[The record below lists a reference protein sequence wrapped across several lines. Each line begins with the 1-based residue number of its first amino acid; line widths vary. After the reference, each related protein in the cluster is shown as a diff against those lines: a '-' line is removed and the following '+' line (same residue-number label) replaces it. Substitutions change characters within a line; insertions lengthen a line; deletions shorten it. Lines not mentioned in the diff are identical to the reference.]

1 MNRDFFADDPVSANQ
16 DNNREFRENCR
27 RRSRFIL
34 PAPRHLAAVAAG
46 ALLAAVLVHYLGFI
60 VLSWFDLGIH
70 VHKAPVMP
78 ETLPPLPEKIVLK
91 ADDRPAP
98 DVAEVVEK
106 PDIEQ
111 LEEVPPE
118 LPDLEDMLPEQVVIA
133 PGETS
138 FSADPVSPSPPESLS
153 PKMPQVDMKA
163 VVKGLP
169 EPSPPEMLKTS
180 VSPATIKTAEPDM
193 VNPDEWYNDKL
204 KGAGGQDDSHL
215 PDGSKSLA
223 QLMAQSSL
231 GKDSGY
237 SRLGAD
243 LLFEYNKAVMKN
255 SARLSMLQLAG
266 LMVKN
271 PETIFIV
278 EGHTDSFGSEEY
290 NAVLSLMRANAV
302 RQWLKDNG
310 IVLTRPN
317 GECRLFIRACGASR
331 PVVSTKGDQ
340 EAQAANRRV
349 EIHMRKPGEEIPAG
363 SLSVTYAV
371 DMNTPIARQVRAG
384 VGAQAKIPNSPA
396 ERKPLSEGKPSPAVP
411 ERRKNPVP
419 RQEVI
424 PSAEPVPETI
434 PSPEPEE
441 EHIPSAEPVED
452 DIPLAEPVV
461 FTEGCSMVKG
471 GSV

>member
-1 MNRDFFADDPVSANQ
+1 MSANQ
-16 DNNREFRENCR
+16 DNNREPRENCR

-60 VLSWFDLGIH
+60 VLSWLDLGIH
-70 VHKAPVMP
+70 VHKAPLAP
-78 ETLPPLPEKIVLK
+78 EVLDPLPEKIVLK

-98 DVAEVVEK
+98 DVAEPVEK

-111 LEEVPPE
+111 LEEVTPE
-118 LPDLEDMLPEQVVIA
+118 LPDLEDMLPEEVVIA

-163 VVKGLP
+163 VAKGLP

-180 VSPATIKTAEPDM
+180 VSPAEIKTAEPDM
-193 VNPDEWYNDKL
+193 VNPDEWYNNKL

-278 EGHTDSFGSEEY
+278 EGHTDGFGSEEY

-310 IVLTRPN
+310 IALTRPN
-317 GECRLFIRACGASR
+317 GECRLYIRACGASR
-331 PVVSTKGDQ
+331 PVVSTKGDRD
-340 EAQAANRRV
+340 AQAANRRV

-363 SLSVTYAV
+363 SLPVTYAV

-384 VGAQAKIPNSPA
+384 VGAQAKIPHSPA
-396 ERKPLSEGKPSPAVP
+396 ERKTLPAGSPSPAVP
-411 ERRKNPVP
+411 GRQKNSVP
-419 RQEVI
+419 RQEAI
-424 PSAEPVPETI
+424 PEAEPVPETI
-434 PSPEPEE
+434 PSAEPEE

-461 FTEGCSMVKG
+461 FAEGRTMVKG
-471 GSV
+471 GPV